1 LPSDLTL
8 KLDFTHRAG
17 HLFGQPKGKGSQFL
31 ESLNMAIFIYIA
43 RTIVLL
49 RCCFSKSYREST
61 RMRWQQTP
69 THRVIYEVGTAIVG
83 LVFLGAGVW
92 VLIISTRK

>member
-1 LPSDLTL
+1 
-8 KLDFTHRAG
+8 
-17 HLFGQPKGKGSQFL
+17 
-31 ESLNMAIFIYIA
+31 MAILFIYIA
-43 RTIVLL
+43 RAFVLL
-49 RCCFSKSYREST
+49 RCCFSKNYRQTT
-61 RMRWQQTP
+61 RVRCQQTP